1 MRYRYRCGLRFFK
14 IGGAHPAP
22 LPERVD
28 MVMEIMFVIMGSMAV
43 FLVFVIAAYVVS
55 SVAIVR
61 TLGLFGYEKPMA
73 GWIPGLRHYALGT
86 VCTQRR
92 GSLQSVVSAVRIPN
106 DYLQWGWAAVMA
118 AYFIPGIGSL
128 LGMALSALYYGTV
141 YRFIYSRLFGD
152 ESALPAVVSSVVRA
166 VFYIRVLACSREGNV
181 VRSQHG
187 DIYPKGRAERR
198 RN

>member
-1 MRYRYRCGLRFFK
+1 MAGRILRLCRK
-14 IGGAHPAP
+14 GWEI
-22 LPERVD
+22 
-28 MVMEIMFVIMGSMAV
+28 VMGMMFVMGGMAAFFV
-43 FLVFVIAAYVVS
+43 FLMAAYVVS
-55 SVAIVR
+55 SAAVVR
-61 TLGLFGYEKPMA
+61 TLGLFGYEKPMV
-73 GWIPGLRHYALGT
+73 GWVPGLRHYALGT

-92 GSLQSVVSAVRIPN
+92 GSLQSVVSAARIPN
-106 DYLQWGWAAVMA
+106 AYLQWEWAAVMA

-166 VFYIRVLACSREGNV
+166 VFYIRILMCSREGNV

-187 DIYPKGRAERR
+187 DLYPKGRAERR
-198 RN
+198 KN